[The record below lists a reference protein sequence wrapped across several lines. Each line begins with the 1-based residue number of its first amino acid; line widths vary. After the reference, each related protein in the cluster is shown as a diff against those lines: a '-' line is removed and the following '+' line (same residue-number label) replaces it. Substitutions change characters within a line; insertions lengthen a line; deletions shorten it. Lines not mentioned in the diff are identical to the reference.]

1 MNMVKAIRMTET
13 GGPEVLQLVDIEQP
27 RPGPGEVLI
36 EHKAIGV
43 NFIDTYM
50 RSGLYPVTLPFV
62 PGNEGAGVV
71 LEVGPGVED
80 FKPGDRVAY
89 CGGNGGGYSE
99 QRVMPAGRVLKL
111 PDAISFERGAAMTL
125 KGLTAWF
132 LLRRTY
138 PVKPGDIVLYHA
150 AAGGVGLIFG
160 QWAKHLGATVIGTAG
175 SPEKI
180 ELAKAHGFDHVI
192 NYREENF
199 VERVREIT
207 GGKMCQVVYDSV
219 GKDTFPASLDCLRP
233 LGMFVSF
240 GQSSGMVPPFSISLL
255 QQKGSLFATRPVLF
269 HYIAERKELDTAAE
283 ELFDV
288 VRKGVVRIVIN
299 QRYKLEE
306 AARAH
311 DDLESRRTSG
321 TTILIP

>member
-111 PDAISFERGAAMTL
+111 PDDISFERGAAMTL

-180 ELAKAHGFDHVI
+180 ELAKVHGFDHVI

-288 VRKGVVRIVIN
+288 VRKGAVRIVIN

-306 AARAH
+306 AAKAH

>member
-80 FKPGDRVAY
+80 FKPGHRVAY

-111 PDAISFERGAAMTL
+111 PDDISFERGAAMTL

-288 VRKGVVRIVIN
+288 VRKGAVRIVIN

-306 AARAH
+306 AAKAH

>member
-111 PDAISFERGAAMTL
+111 PDDISFERGAAMTL

-288 VRKGVVRIVIN
+288 VRKGAVRIVIN

-306 AARAH
+306 AAKAH

>member
-1 MNMVKAIRMTET
+1 MVKAIRMTET

-138 PVKPGDIVLYHA
+138 PIKPGDIVLYHA

>member
-80 FKPGDRVAY
+80 FKPGHRVAY

-111 PDAISFERGAAMTL
+111 PDDISFERGAAMTL

-306 AARAH
+306 AAKAH

>member
-1 MNMVKAIRMTET
+1 MVKAIRMTET

-80 FKPGDRVAY
+80 FKPGHRVAY

-99 QRVMPAGRVLKL
+99 QRVMPAGRMLKL
-111 PDAISFERGAAMTL
+111 PDDISFERGAAMTL

-288 VRKGVVRIVIN
+288 VRKGAVRIVIN

-306 AARAH
+306 AAKAH

>member
-1 MNMVKAIRMTET
+1 MVKAIRMTET

-80 FKPGDRVAY
+80 FKPGHRVAY

-111 PDAISFERGAAMTL
+111 PDDISFERGAAMTL

-269 HYIAERKELDTAAE
+269 HYIAGRKELDTAAE

-288 VRKGVVRIVIN
+288 VRKGAVRIVIN

-306 AARAH
+306 AAKAH

>member
-1 MNMVKAIRMTET
+1 MVKAIRMTET

-80 FKPGDRVAY
+80 FKPGHRVAY

-111 PDAISFERGAAMTL
+111 PDDISFERGAAMTL

-199 VERVREIT
+199 VEHVREIT

-288 VRKGVVRIVIN
+288 VRKGAVRIVIN

-306 AARAH
+306 AAKAH

>member
-288 VRKGVVRIVIN
+288 VRKGAVRIVIN

-306 AARAH
+306 AAKAH

>member
-1 MNMVKAIRMTET
+1 MVKAIRMTET

-288 VRKGVVRIVIN
+288 VRKGAVRIVIN

-306 AARAH
+306 AAKAH

>member
-1 MNMVKAIRMTET
+1 MVKAIRMTET

-80 FKPGDRVAY
+80 FKPGHRVAY

-111 PDAISFERGAAMTL
+111 PDDISFERGAAMTL

-288 VRKGVVRIVIN
+288 VRKGAVRIVIN

-306 AARAH
+306 AAKAH

>member
-1 MNMVKAIRMTET
+1 MVKAIRMTET

-111 PDAISFERGAAMTL
+111 PDDISFERGAAMTL

-288 VRKGVVRIVIN
+288 VRKGAVRIVIN

-306 AARAH
+306 AAKAH

>member
-80 FKPGDRVAY
+80 FKPGHRVAY

-111 PDAISFERGAAMTL
+111 PDDISFERGAAMTL

-199 VERVREIT
+199 VEHVREIT

-288 VRKGVVRIVIN
+288 VRKGAVRIVIN

-306 AARAH
+306 AAKAH